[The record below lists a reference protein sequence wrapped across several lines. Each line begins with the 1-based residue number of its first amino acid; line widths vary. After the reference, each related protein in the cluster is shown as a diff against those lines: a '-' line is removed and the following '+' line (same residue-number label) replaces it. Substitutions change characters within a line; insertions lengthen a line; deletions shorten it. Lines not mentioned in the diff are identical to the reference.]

1 MSTGAKDR
9 TALTTKELADYLSIS
24 IGSAYALMRSK
35 DFPSV
40 CIRLGKGRGTYRVM
54 EKDLLD
60 WLASQSK
67 HDKTQ
72 GEKANEA

>member
-1 MSTGAKDR
+1 MSKPGV

-40 CIRLGKGRGTYRVM
+40 CIRPGKGRGTYRVM
-54 EKDLLD
+54 SDDLAE
-60 WLASQSK
+60 WWEAQSK
-67 HDKTQ
+67 GRT
-72 GEKANEA
+72 A